1 MWADLIQET
10 KTLFSKIQQ
19 SMGVEEQ
26 GQSKKLMDSL
36 KIDLPTLAHALPYE
50 AVDDDL
56 LFFNKRSMGFGLQL
70 LPSIG
75 ADEAMVKSL
84 AGMLKNKLPEGFDCS
99 IMLFKHHRIANQIQH
114 GLKPMFDKGGIYKE
128 LAELS
133 MQFHQK
139 ASLQG
144 YPNGRN
150 IPARLGDYKL
160 YMFFSCSKDLNK
172 TNKLLELREEI
183 ESEIM
188 VAGLHFVRLATGEFI
203 RFVKALLHPNPY
215 AGRFSNVYVD
225 EDFPLSEA
233 LLTGN
238 TLYEIDDNAVT
249 AHLSDDEG
257 GVAKAKII
265 NCQIERL
272 PEQFA
277 LWQTP
282 DFFANLLRPEQG
294 LPCSFLIT
302 LNVRGVSQEKML
314 AKAKTKTKSLKSNA
328 NVIQTFLNP
337 NMLDEARDWNT
348 VYEQSAKGNISLLP
362 CFYNLTLFV
371 DEQTER
377 EALACAI
384 GAYRYMGFEL
394 RQSRATQW
402 IRYLASLPFMMSEG
416 FFKDLQTLG
425 LTRTLTHFNIANLM
439 PVVADTKGSPQG
451 LLLPTHRHQIAFL
464 DTFDNKNL
472 PITNY
477 NFLTVGSSGAGKSMF
492 QQAQILS
499 GLAMGEMTYVIDLG
513 ESYKHLCELV
523 GGTYIDVTN
532 ITLNPFTLFD
542 FEGKTEIKGNAQEV
556 ADYIQIRDLL
566 AIMASPHEPISDV
579 QKSYLLDA
587 AMEAWQGKGKKACMD
602 DVLNA
607 LSRRID
613 SASDFD
619 QRLQDLLILLSK
631 YGTQG
636 VYGKLF
642 NGDTPFVNQSNFVV
656 FEMGGF
662 QNNPD
667 LLMIVMFVMIVII
680 QGQFYQSPRHIKKR
694 CIIDE
699 AWRFL
704 CEGSNP
710 IAANFIE
717 QGFRTA
723 RKHNGGFGVITQY
736 LLDTDKTI
744 QGQAIAASSDIKI
757 IMRQGN
763 FNDYLQK
770 HPNRFNALQ
779 KEMITNFGDV
789 QSAGFSNLM
798 IEAGGHYS
806 FHRYFADPFT
816 RILFSSSGEEF
827 SAIESRVS
835 SGMSLMEAVK
845 EVSLEFYGE
854 GI

>member
-1 MWADLIQET
+1 MLADFIKET
-10 KTLFSKIQQ
+10 KALFSKLQL
-19 SMGVEEQ
+19 SMGIDNNPQ
-26 GQSKKLMDSL
+26 QKKLIDSL
-36 KIDLPTLAHALPYE
+36 KIDLPTLAHVLPYE
-50 AVDDDL
+50 SMDDDL
-56 LFFNKRSMGFGLQL
+56 LFFNKTSMGFGLHV
-70 LPSIG
+70 LPVIG
-75 ADEAMVKSL
+75 ADDALVKSL
-84 AGMLKNKLPEGFDCS
+84 AGMLKNKLPEGVDCS
-99 IMLFKHHRIANQIQH
+99 VMLFKHHRIASQIAH
-114 GLKPMFDKGGIYKE
+114 GLKPMIERGGIYQE
-128 LAELS
+128 LANLS
-133 MQFHQK
+133 MQYHQK
-139 ASLQG
+139 ASLNG
-144 YPNGRN
+144 YTNGRN
-150 IPARLGDYKL
+150 LPARLGDYKL
-160 YMFFSCSKDLNK
+160 YLFFSCPKDLSK
-172 TNKLLELREEI
+172 VSWLLSLREDI
-183 ESEIM
+183 ESELM
-188 VAGLHFVRLATGEFI
+188 VANLCYVRLMSGEFVR
-203 RFVKALLHPNPY
+203 FVHAILHPNPTSKH
-215 AGRFSNVYVD
+215 FSNLYPD
-225 EDFPLSEA
+225 EEYPLSDA
-233 LLTGN
+233 LMTGN
-238 TLYEIDDNAVT
+238 TLYEIDDNHLT
-249 AHLSDDEG
+249 AHLSDDDGKIE
-257 GVAKAKII
+257 KARII
-265 NCQIERL
+265 NCQIERF

-277 LWQTP
+277 LWQSP

-294 LPCSFLIT
+294 LPCSFLIS
-302 LNVRGVSQEKML
+302 LHVRGVCQEKML

-328 NVIQTFLNP
+328 NAIQTFLNP

-348 VYEQSAKGNISLLP
+348 VYEQSSKGNIALLP
-362 CFYNLTLFV
+362 CFYNLTLFT
-371 DEQTER
+371 DEKLER
-377 EALACAI
+377 EAVASAI

-394 RQSRATQW
+394 KQSRATQW

-416 FFKDLQTLG
+416 FFTDLQTLG
-425 LTRTLTHFNIANLM
+425 LTKTLTHFNIANLM

-451 LLLPTHRHQIAFL
+451 LLLPTHRHQIAFF
-464 DTFDNKNL
+464 DAFDNKNL

-499 GLAMGEMTYVIDLG
+499 GLAMGEVTYVIDLG

-542 FEGKTEIKGNAQEV
+542 FEGKTEIKGAAEEV

-566 AIMASPHEPISDV
+566 SIMASPHEPISDV

-587 AMEAWQGKGKKACMD
+587 AMEAWKAKGKKACMD
-602 DVLNA
+602 DVLQSLA
-607 LSRRID
+607 RRIET
-613 SASDFD
+613 SDFD
-619 QRLQDLLILLSK
+619 QRLQDLLILLAK

-642 NGDTPFVNQSNFVV
+642 NGDTPIVNQSNFVV

-770 HPNRFNALQ
+770 YPNRFNAMQ
-779 KEMITNFGDV
+779 QEMIANFGDV

-816 RILFSSSGEEF
+816 RILFSSNGQEF
-827 SAIESRVS
+827 AAIEARVKA
-835 SGMSLMEAVK
+835 GMSLMDAVK
-845 EVSLEFYGE
+845 EVALEFYGE
-854 GI
+854 AL

>member
-1 MWADLIQET
+1 MLQDLIEET
-10 KTLFSKIQQ
+10 KALFAKLQH
-19 SMGVEEQ
+19 SMGMENDAKP
-26 GQSKKLMDSL
+26 KKLKDSL
-36 KIDLPTLAHALPYE
+36 RIDLPTLAHALPYE
-50 AVDDDL
+50 SIDEDL
-56 LFFNKRSMGFGLQL
+56 LFFNKTSMGFGLQL
-70 LPSIG
+70 LPAIG
-75 ADEAMVKSL
+75 ADEAILKTL

-99 IMLFKHHRIANQIQH
+99 VMLFKHHRIEHQIQH
-114 GLKPMFDKGGIYKE
+114 GLKPMFEKGGIYAE
-128 LAELS
+128 LAQLS
-133 MQFHQK
+133 FEYHQK

-160 YMFFSCSKDLNK
+160 YLFFSCPKDLSK
-172 TNKLLELREEI
+172 TSRLLELREEI

-188 VAGLHFVRLATGEFI
+188 VAGLHFVRLSSSEFI
-203 RFVKALLHPNPY
+203 RLMKAILHPNPK
-215 AGRFSNVYVD
+215 ASRFSDVYVD
-225 EDFPLSEA
+225 EEFPLSEA
-233 LLTGN
+233 LMSGN
-238 TLYEIDDNAVT
+238 TLYEIDDTSVT
-249 AHLSDDEG
+249 AHLSDEDGETS
-257 GVAKAKII
+257 KAKII

-302 LNVRGVSQEKML
+302 LTVRGVSQEKML

-328 NVIQTFLNP
+328 NAIQTFLNP
-337 NMLDEARDWNT
+337 NMLDEARDWHT
-348 VYEQSAKGNISLLP
+348 VYEQASKGNVALLP
-362 CFYNLTLFV
+362 CFYNLTLFT
-371 DEQTER
+371 DNESER
-377 EALACAI
+377 MAIACAI

-394 RQSRATQW
+394 KQSRATQW
-402 IRYLASLPFMMSEG
+402 IRYLAVLPFMMSEG
-416 FFKDLQTLG
+416 FFSDLQTLG
-425 LTRTLTHFNIANLM
+425 LTKTLTHFNIANLM

-451 LLLPTHRHQIAFL
+451 LLLPTHRHQVTFL

-542 FEGKTEIKGNAQEV
+542 FEGKTEMKGGAEEV

-587 AMEAWQGKGKKACMD
+587 AMKAWANQGKKACMD

-607 LSRRID
+607 LKERLE
-613 SASDFD
+613 ASTDFD

-631 YGTQG
+631 YGTKG

-680 QGQFYQSPRHIKKR
+680 QGQFYQSPRQIKKR

-770 HPNRFNALQ
+770 YPNRFNALQ
-779 KEMITNFGDV
+779 QEMIANFGDV

-816 RILFSSSGEEF
+816 RILFSSSGAEF
-827 SAIESRVS
+827 SAIEKRVQA
-835 SGMSLMEAVK
+835 GMSLMQAVK

-854 GI
+854 AL